1 MKSSRLS
8 RLAQAL
14 LPSLIFF
21 SKAGCFC
28 ACKATQILSWSNLP
42 RQIRKCP
49 VFQAFSL
56 QAHSCTGEC
65 NKTGK
70 LNSSEKRYE
79 NSFQILLPPLS
90 FELCAKLNQH
100 SMEFGAEIICRFTNK
115 NRTQR
120 LGVGISPFSPPS
132 YASVDWIVPPRPPF
146 LYLFDYSGVCSSVCY
161 TVSIT
166 AMTQFQIWD
175 M

>member
-70 LNSSEKRYE
+70 LNSSEKRFE
-79 NSFQILLPPLS
+79 NSFQILFPPLF

-100 SMEFGAEIICRFTNK
+100 SMEFGAEIICLNTRGT
-115 NRTQR
+115 
-120 LGVGISPFSPPS
+120 GHSDSE
-132 YASVDWIVPPRPPF
+132 WEF
-146 LYLFDYSGVCSSVCY
+146 LTVLTMLNFDTKPNLRNVVE
-161 TVSIT
+161 
-166 AMTQFQIWD
+166 
-175 M
+175 